1 MKIRPIVA
9 AAFFVFVFLGWTS
22 LVGAP
27 LSPPIEDETARQLK
41 SLEQRFSES
50 LVQVRY
56 RQQVSRSTAEPP
68 AEAELTTTG
77 VIVSPQGVV
86 MVSAIVYEPFNEVPH
101 GVGIRFPASVSRAEA
116 KIAEARIRLMDGS
129 EYRATHLGRDADA
142 DVAFFRIEAED
153 REFTPV
159 VFAADTS
166 ASVGEEVVVVSLLPE
181 PLGPAVAVELSRVQ
195 ALTSRPQVG
204 YMLATG
210 AADPVGSLMVSLDGD
225 VIGYVD
231 ALTVPV
237 PDTRSRHPL
246 AFLSVMRNLPTGI
259 GRGFARPAHEFVDA
273 SVDVSEASPARRS
286 WLGVEMQA
294 LSNELA
300 THMELPVKEGILL
313 GYVYRNSPAQA
324 AGLQVGDVLVELDGE
339 PIEVS
344 REEDIGAF
352 AENVLRAGVGAD
364 LELGYI
370 RDGANSKTTAH
381 LEPAPRSAREAETV
395 EVDELDLAVRELTYD
410 YLATRFLEPEQK
422 GVVVVKP
429 PVAVGRNRVAP
440 GDLLVRLDDQLVDDL
455 DSFRAVTESIRERRP
470 DKVVLFVE
478 RGIES
483 FFFAVKPDWN

>member
-1 MKIRPIVA
+1 MKIRLIVY
-9 AAFFVFVFLGWTS
+9 AAFLVFGLVVAS

-27 LSPPIEDETARQLK
+27 LIQDETAHQLK

-68 AEAELTTTG
+68 AEQELTTTG

-116 KIAEARIRLMDGS
+116 KIAEARIRLVDGS
-129 EYRATHLGRDADA
+129 EYRATHLGRDPDA
-142 DVAFFRIEAED
+142 DVAFFRIEAEG

-159 VFAADTS
+159 EFSADTS
-166 ASVGEEVVVVSLLPE
+166 ASVGEEVVVISLLPE

-195 ALTSRPQVG
+195 ALTSRPRAG
-204 YMLATG
+204 YMVATG
-210 AADPVGSLMVSLDGD
+210 AADPVGSLMVSLEGD

-237 PDTRSRHPL
+237 PDTRSRNPL
-246 AFLSVMRNLPTGI
+246 AFLSVMRDLPKGI
-259 GRGFARPAHEFVDA
+259 GRGFARPAREFVDA
-273 SVDVSEASPARRS
+273 SVGVSEASPARRS

-300 THMELPVKEGILL
+300 THMQLPVKEGILL
-313 GYVYRNSPAQA
+313 GYVYRNSPAEA

-339 PIEVS
+339 PIDVS
-344 REEDIGAF
+344 RDEDIGAF
-352 AENVLRAGVGAD
+352 AAKVLRAGVGAN

-370 RDGANSKTTAH
+370 RDGATSKATAQ
-381 LEPAPRSAREAETV
+381 LDPAPRSAREAETV
-395 EVDELDLAVRELTYD
+395 EVDELDLTVREITYD

-440 GDLLVRLDDQLVDDL
+440 GDLLVRLDDHVVDDL
-455 DSFRAVTESIRERRP
+455 DSFRAVMESIRERQP

-478 RGIES
+478 RGVES